1 MTIHSKNRYLS
12 FLPKC
17 LSLWLKMRVTP
28 RELPID
34 SGEQRIC
41 YVLSRRSF
49 SDLMVLDY
57 VCRQQRLPLPYIKA
71 TSLLANEGGSF
82 IYLDILD
89 KQRNSVK
96 LLNRLIE
103 QLRAEPAKE
112 IKIVPISVFWGRHPG
127 RQNTS
132 VIRAFFS
139 DAESLNPL
147 RKLFIIMVQGRDL
160 LVNIGKAISLQEFV
174 KEEISSEQLARKLN
188 RVLRVHFRTQR
199 TAALGPQ
206 LYRWQQVI
214 DFILS
219 SQKVVEVIELEAR
232 KKGVSASRITNL
244 ARKNLETITSDISPH
259 FILLFYIF
267 LNKLFRR
274 IFSKIEVSKRFTNL
288 AEAAKTQ
295 ELIYLPCHRSHLD
308 YLLLSFVLY
317 REGLMVPHFA
327 SGDNMN
333 FWVVGT
339 LLRKAGAFFLRRKF
353 RGNRLYTTLFSEYM
367 HYLVSKGYPLCFFLE
382 GGRSRTG
389 FLLEPK
395 TGLLAMIANS
405 YQRDDYRKIALV
417 PVHITYDKT
426 VEAESYVAE
435 TQGAEKKSESMFD
448 IIAARKLLKKSLGKA
463 YVTFGQ
469 PLAIGDCLNDP
480 DDKPFNIAV
489 NELAHRAMQKI
500 ADHTIVTPTALIGI
514 IILAKPQRSIAVPEF
529 TAMYKVL
536 RELAGEITWAT
547 NIEFPDLEP
556 STLLHML
563 KDLKQVKLFSHRS
576 GDIFYLTDHN
586 DPSLLYSSNTS
597 RALFLIPAL
606 IAQFFRS
613 VDSIDRHSLIR
624 TTIEYYRLMRREF
637 FLAWDQDIE
646 TIVDRVLQKM
656 IDLRLLI
663 VERRLIKAPTI
674 SDDNFILLHN
684 LSCLMTDTFSRYAVL
699 VTLLS
704 DCQAQ
709 ISRQELTKQY
719 GLLLQRI
726 AILDGRNDYGYRHQQ
741 IVSSQIDNFHK
752 MSLIY
757 DNGQHNK
764 LQIAPHLQKM
774 AETSANF
781 LAKDV
786 RQSIRQIADSL

>member
-28 RELPID
+28 RQLPID
-34 SGEQRIC
+34 GSASRVC
-41 YVLSRRSF
+41 YVLSQRSF

-57 VCRQQRLPLPYIKA
+57 VCRQKKLPLPYIKA
-71 TSLLANEGGSF
+71 TSLLTTEGGSF
-82 IYLDILD
+82 IYLDVLD
-89 KQRNSVK
+89 KQRKSVK

-103 QLRAEPAKE
+103 QLRAESDKE
-112 IKIVPISVFWGRHPG
+112 IKIVPVSIFWGRHPG

-160 LVNIGKAISLQEFV
+160 LVNIGKEISLQDFV
-174 KEEISSEQLARKLN
+174 KEEVTSEQLARKLN
-188 RVLRVHFRTQR
+188 RVLRVHFRSQR
-199 TAALGPQ
+199 IAALGPQ
-206 LYRWQQVI
+206 LYRRQQVI
-214 DFILS
+214 DFILR
-219 SQKVVEVIELEAR
+219 SQNVVEVIELEAR
-232 KKGVSASRITNL
+232 KKGVATSRIANL

-274 IFSKIEVSKRFTNL
+274 IFTKIEVSKRFTKL
-288 AEAAKTQ
+288 AEVAKTQ
-295 ELIYLPCHRSHLD
+295 ELVYLPCHRSHID

-333 FWVVGT
+333 FWLIGT
-339 LLRKAGAFFLRRKF
+339 LLRKSGAFFLRRKF

-405 YQRDDYRKIALV
+405 YRRDDYRKIALV

-435 TQGAEKKSESMFD
+435 TQGVEKKSESMFD
-448 IIAARKLLKKSLGKA
+448 IIAARKLLKTSLGKA
-463 YVTFGQ
+463 YITFGQ
-469 PLAIGDCLNDP
+469 PLAIGDCLTEA
-480 DDKPFNIAV
+480 DKPFNVAV
-489 NELAHRAMQKI
+489 NELAHRVMQRV
-500 ADHTIVTPTALIGI
+500 ADHTIVTPTALVGI
-514 IILAKPQRSIAVPEF
+514 IILAKPQCSIAVPEF

-536 RELAGEITWAT
+536 RELATELSWAT
-547 NIEFPDLEP
+547 NIEFSDLEP

-563 KDLKQVKLFSHRS
+563 KDMKQIKLFSHRS
-576 GDIFYLTDHN
+576 GDIFYLTDRH
-586 DPSLLYSSNTS
+586 DPVLLYSSNTS
-597 RALFLIPAL
+597 RPLFLVPAL

-613 VDSIDRHSLIR
+613 VDNIDRQSLIR
-624 TTIEYYRLMRREF
+624 TTIEYYRLMSREF

-646 TIVDRVLQKM
+646 TIVDRILQKM
-656 IDLRLLI
+656 VDLRLLVADRQVI
-663 VERRLIKAPTI
+663 RAPTI
-674 SDDNFILLHN
+674 SDDSFILLHN

-704 DCQAQ
+704 DCQRL
-709 ISRQELTKQY
+709 ISRQELAKQY
-719 GLLLQRI
+719 SLLLQRL
-726 AILDGRNDYGYRHQQ
+726 AILNGQSDYGYRHNQ
-741 IVSSQIDNFHK
+741 IVSAQIDNFHK

-757 DNGQHNK
+757 ENGQDNK
-764 LQIAPHLQKM
+764 LQVAPRLQKM
-774 AETSANF
+774 VESSANF

-786 RQSIRQIADSL
+786 RQSIKHIADSL